1 MNSKNWYDFFVAV
14 TDSGPASRTGV
25 LKVTRITL
33 DVVSPIAHFQV

>member
-25 LKVTRITL
+25 LKVIG
-33 DVVSPIAHFQV
+33 